1 MAAKRKK
8 LKINPLALR
17 RNMGLNQNDFWA
29 ALGVTQSGGSR
40 YENGR
45 TMPKPVATLL
55 DLVHVKQL
63 DLKRIEPHD
72 MRILAYLKQEKP
84 DLYRALTKA
93 IDC

>member
-45 TMPKPVATLL
+45 AMPKPVAALL
-55 DLVHVKQL
+55 ELVHVKQL
-63 DLKRIEPHD
+63 DLQRIEPHD

-84 DLYRALTKA
+84 DLYNALTKA